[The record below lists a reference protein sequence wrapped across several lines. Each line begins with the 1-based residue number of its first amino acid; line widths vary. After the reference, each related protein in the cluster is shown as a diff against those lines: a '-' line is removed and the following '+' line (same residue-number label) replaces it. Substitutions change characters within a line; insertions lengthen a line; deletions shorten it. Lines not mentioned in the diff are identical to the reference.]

1 MRCNFLKASYG
12 DCFFLY
18 IDHGDKVFTILVDGG
33 PKSTYMRWNRGRLVA
48 GSLKEEL
55 KSMAEHGEHIDLLII
70 THIDDDHI
78 GGILSWFKDEVPSPD
93 FVREVWMND
102 DTEVNISES
111 LDNTAAQAASL
122 KKLMSD
128 NGLALRSKIVAGQTV
143 MFDWG
148 EITILAPTA
157 IQHNAVA
164 GKIAKAIDE
173 EQKSSLN
180 NAPNDNYNKDIKILL
195 SEDWAM
201 GDLSAENDAS
211 IAFMLTTKT
220 GERGLFLG
228 DANIDTIINS
238 LPAKQEKTQPLS
250 CHFVKLSHHGSKN
263 NFRPELLDMV
273 KAGQYVVLTDG
284 SYYGH
289 PDKEVIAQIVDK
301 TDAQI
306 LFNYIER
313 GHEMLTVQDKLDYP
327 CILDRLKS
335 TDENRKAGEC

>member
-1 MRCNFLKASYG
+1 MRWNFLKASYG
-12 DCFFLY
+12 DCYFLY
-18 IDHGDKVFTILVDGG
+18 IDYDDKLFTILVDGG
-33 PKSTYMRWNRGRLVA
+33 PKSAYVKWHRGRLVA

-102 DTEVNISES
+102 DTEVNISEG
-111 LDNTAAQAASL
+111 LDNTAVQAASL

-128 NGLALRSKIVAGQTV
+128 NGLALRSQIVAGQTV

-148 EITILAPTA
+148 EIAILAPTA

-164 GKIAKAIDE
+164 EKIAKAMDE
-173 EQKSSLN
+173 AQKNNLN
-180 NAPNDNYNKDIKILL
+180 NAPNDNYNKDIKDLL
-195 SEDWAM
+195 SEDWTM

-228 DANIDTIINS
+228 DANIDTVMCN
-238 LPAKQEKTQPLS
+238 LS
-250 CHFVKLSHHGSKN
+250 AMQGKVNQLFCQLVKLSHHGSKN
-263 NFRPELLDMV
+263 NFRPELLDMI
-273 KAGQYVVLTDG
+273 KAEQYVVLTDG

-289 PDKEVIAQIVDK
+289 PDKEVVAQIVDK

-313 GHEMLTVQDKLDYP
+313 GHEMLTIQDKLDYP
-327 CILDRLKS
+327 CILDRMKR
-335 TDENRKAGEC
+335 TDVSR